1 MEHSQEFLEYLD
13 GWLAGLRG
21 LSLAETAERPERV
34 AVVSVDVINGF
45 CHEGPL
51 ASPRVRAILPPMVR
65 LFQAAWEC
73 GVRHFLLAQDT
84 HEPEAVEFACFPA
97 HCVRGTKEAEP
108 VPEIKSLPFF
118 GQMTIFE
125 KNSLDS
131 SQNTGLNAWINAHP
145 EVDRYIVVGDCTDLC
160 IYQMAMHLRLDANAR
175 QLRRRVIVPANCVE
189 TYDLPVAIARG
200 IGAVPHNADLLHRVF
215 LYSMMLNGVEVMA
228 SLD

>member
-21 LSLAETAERPERV
+21 LSLAETTERPEGV

-51 ASPRVRAILPPMVR
+51 ASPRVRAILPPIGR

-73 GVRHFLLAQDT
+73 GVRHLLLAQDT
-84 HEPEAVEFACFPA
+84 HEPEAVEFVCFPA

-108 VPEIKSLPFF
+108 VPEIKCLPFF

-125 KNSLDS
+125 KNSIDS
-131 SQNTGLNAWINAHP
+131 SQNTGLNTWINAHP